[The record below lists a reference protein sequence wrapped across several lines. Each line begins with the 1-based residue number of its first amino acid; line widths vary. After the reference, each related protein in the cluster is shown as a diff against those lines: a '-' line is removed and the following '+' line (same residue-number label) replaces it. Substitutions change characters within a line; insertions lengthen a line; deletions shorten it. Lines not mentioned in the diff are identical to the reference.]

1 MIASD
6 LEIKQNYIITL
17 KKCLVWERGRCQK
30 KFLQDSRS
38 IEIPIMLTKHSHNF
52 KKYKMIR
59 FFYPLLLVTLFFSGD
74 VAGVSKNDEVSRCCF
89 LFVKILSSQSKHK
102 RLYVIVHHYLSSL
115 L

>member
-1 MIASD
+1 M
-6 LEIKQNYIITL
+6 
-17 KKCLVWERGRCQK
+17 
-30 KFLQDSRS
+30 SRVGAWQMS
-38 IEIPIMLTKHSHNF
+38 EEVSARFKIDRDTHNAHKTF
-52 KKYKMIR
+52 SQSQKYKMIR
-59 FFYPLLLVTLFFSGD
+59 FFYPLLLVTLLFSGD